1 MPDSATST
9 PTDEHDGARDAAP
22 DAVQDGEH
30 HDAPIATVGLEAAPT
45 PLSLRLAPG
54 AHADARRAFD
64 LARETFIAGRR
75 LDMGPLAASLG
86 VDRTSVFRW
95 VGNRDALLTE
105 VLWSLAVPT
114 LVQADRATASERGAE
129 RVAGLLTRFAG
140 DLIAAPYFRE
150 FLAREPSRALRLLT
164 TKASPIQHRFL
175 ATCEWLVRT
184 EIGDHP
190 FDDGAGA
197 GGIDPASL
205 AYLLVR
211 VSESFTYADLI
222 TGETPEA
229 DRAAVAFRHLLRVHS
244 APA

>member
-1 MPDSATST
+1 MPESTTST
-9 PTDEHDGARDAAP
+9 TTVSHDDAH
-22 DAVQDGEH
+22 D
-30 HDAPIATVGLEAAPT
+30 DAPIATVGLEAAPT

-114 LVQADRATASERGAE
+114 LVQADRATASETGAE
-129 RVAGLLTRFAG
+129 RVADVLTHFAG
-140 DLIAAPYFRE
+140 DLITAPYFRD
-150 FLAREPSRALRLLT
+150 FLTREPARALRLLT

-184 EIGDHP
+184 HLGDTP
-190 FDDGAGA
+190 FDDDSGTDAGSRS
-197 GGIDPASL
+197 GIDPASL

-229 DRAAVAFRHLLRVHS
+229 DRAAVAFRHLLRVPSTS
-244 APA
+244 A

>member
-9 PTDEHDGARDAAP
+9 TPAPHD
-22 DAVQDGEH
+22 
-30 HDAPIATVGLEAAPT
+30 DAPIATVGLEAAPT

-64 LARETFIAGRR
+64 LARETFVAGRR
-75 LDMGPLAASLG
+75 LDMAPLAASLG

-114 LVQADRATASERGAE
+114 LVQADRATAAERGAE
-129 RVAGLLTRFAG
+129 RVAGVLTRFAG
-140 DLIAAPYFRE
+140 DLITAPYFRD
-150 FLAREPSRALRLLT
+150 FLTREPARALRLLT

-184 EIGDHP
+184 HLGDTP
-190 FDDGAGA
+190 FDDGGSTS
-197 GGIDPASL
+197 GIDPASL

-229 DRAAVAFRHLLRVHS
+229 DRAAVAFRHLLRVPSTS
-244 APA
+244 A

>member
-9 PTDEHDGARDAAP
+9 TPAPHD
-22 DAVQDGEH
+22 
-30 HDAPIATVGLEAAPT
+30 DAPIATVGLEAAPT

-64 LARETFIAGRR
+64 LARETFVAGRR
-75 LDMGPLAASLG
+75 LDMAPLAASLG

-114 LVQADRATASERGAE
+114 LVQADRATAAERGAE
-129 RVAGLLTRFAG
+129 RVAGVLTRFAG
-140 DLIAAPYFRE
+140 DLITAPYFRD
-150 FLAREPSRALRLLT
+150 FLTREPARALRLLT

-184 EIGDHP
+184 HLGDTP
-190 FDDGAGA
+190 FDDDGGTE
-197 GGIDPASL
+197 GGSTSGIDPASL

-229 DRAAVAFRHLLRVHS
+229 DRAAVAFRHLLRVPSTS
-244 APA
+244 A

>member
-9 PTDEHDGARDAAP
+9 PTAIHDDGHDDGHDG
-22 DAVQDGEH
+22 
-30 HDAPIATVGLEAAPT
+30 APIATVGLEAAPT

-64 LARETFIAGRR
+64 LARETFVAGRR
-75 LDMGPLAASLG
+75 LDMGPLSTSLG

-129 RVAGLLTRFAG
+129 RVADLLTHFAG
-140 DLIAAPYFRE
+140 DLIAAPYFRD
-150 FLAREPSRALRLLT
+150 FLAREPARALRLLT

-184 EIGDHP
+184 HLGDSP
-190 FDDGAGA
+190 FDGDGG
-197 GGIDPASL
+197 GGSGIDPASL

-222 TGETPEA
+222 TGETPEVG
-229 DRAAVAFRHLLRVHS
+229 RAAVAFRHLLRVPS
-244 APA
+244 TPA

>member
-9 PTDEHDGARDAAP
+9 STAPHDDAAH
-22 DAVQDGEH
+22 A
-30 HDAPIATVGLEAAPT
+30 DAPIATVGLDAAPT

-64 LARETFIAGRR
+64 RARETFVAGRR
-75 LDMGPLAASLG
+75 LDMGPLAASLT

-114 LVQADRATASERGAE
+114 LVQAERATVSETGAE
-129 RVAGLLTRFAG
+129 RVADLLTHFAG
-140 DLIAAPYFRE
+140 DLITAPYFRD
-150 FLAREPSRALRLLT
+150 FLTREPARALRLLT

-184 EIGDHP
+184 HLGDTP
-190 FDDGAGA
+190 FDDDGGS
-197 GGIDPASL
+197 GSGIDPASL

-229 DRAAVAFRHLLRVHS
+229 DRAAVAFRHLLRVPS